1 MDNKGFPDIPAG
13 EAGTQHATV
22 GGKMKRL
29 ATLLALAWTLA
40 VPGVVRAEESVN
52 IGLLSDLSGPT
63 SAVGVPYSEGI
74 KDAAKYLIENGGIAG
89 KPLKLIEVDYAYNA
103 QQALSAYKR
112 FTSQDKIVALQGWG
126 TQDTEALTKFVGK
139 DQIPTLSASYSA
151 HLTDPA
157 KAPYNFFVAADYST
171 QIRGALKYFKANWKE
186 SRAPKVAFVYPDH
199 PYGLAPIPAAKD
211 YAKELG
217 FEIVGDE
224 TVALGAMDAMAQ
236 MLRLQKL
243 APDYVWIGGT
253 TPSAAVIMKDAQKLG
268 FKTTFFCN
276 IWGVDESLFKLAGDA
291 ANGTY
296 SLQTAVVYGQKVPG
310 MAVIEKLTNGAPKMT
325 HYIRG
330 FASMLVMAEGLKI
343 AAAKGPLTGPAIKDA
358 LETLRDYDP
367 LGLTPPISYFPN
379 DHRPNMSVII
389 YKVDAGKMVEVVTET
404 LERKPEWLG
413 K

>member
-1 MDNKGFPDIPAG
+1 
-13 EAGTQHATV
+13 
-22 GGKMKRL
+22 MKRMAQL
-29 ATLLALAWTLA
+29 LTLALAWTLTLA
-40 VPGVVRAEESVN
+40 GPALAQETVN

-63 SAVGVPYSEGI
+63 SAVGVPYSEGV
-74 KDAAKYLIENGGIAG
+74 KDAAKYINENGGIAG
-89 KPLKLIEVDYAYNA
+89 KPINLVEVDYAYNA
-103 QQALSAYKR
+103 QQALAAYKR

-186 SRAPKVAFVYPDH
+186 SRPPKVAFVYPDH
-199 PYGLAPIPAAKD
+199 PYGLVPIPAAKE

-224 TVALGAMDAMAQ
+224 TVALNAMDAMAQ

-291 ANGTY
+291 ANGAY

-310 MAVIEKLTNGAPKMT
+310 MAVIEKMTGGVPKMT

-330 FASMLVMAEGLKI
+330 FASMLVMAEGLKK
-343 AAAKGPLTGPAIKDA
+343 AAAKGALTGPAIKDA

-367 LGLTPPISYFPN
+367 MGLTPPISFFPN
-379 DHRPNMSVII
+379 DHRPNMSVKI
-389 YKVDAGKMVEVVTET
+389 YTLGEDKMTLTATET
-404 LERKPEWLG
+404 LERNPAWLG